1 MSIFPV
7 DTCVLA
13 CSGPSLNKVD
23 VFSLGL
29 PVCAISTAIRTIT
42 HPHYWFLA
50 DYLNEMHGEEGKAAW
65 GNVDIIKVIPKGYI
79 RGDHVSIIG
88 AEYMKSKDMNPF
100 YETVLFDPSKPIL
113 RGPHKTITF
122 AIQWLHLNGVNNI
135 IFAGNDLKAD
145 TFDQK
150 YCYEIKEQDRKK
162 QKNFVKT
169 IDQVRD
175 ALKLWYPL
183 AKARGYNWYSWE
195 CGSVFEEI
203 VPTLTENILSSLQIS
218 VNTFKEY
225 CSTDDLCFVP
235 LELKNKE
242 LPINRTLSS
251 QQLYFNMLKQA
262 RSDKSKFK
270 DKVNMN
276 LYFDL
281 LRQRRNSNK

>member
-1 MSIFPV
+1 MSTFPV
-7 DTCVLA
+7 DTCVVA

-23 VFSLGL
+23 VFSLGV
-29 PVCAISTAIRTIT
+29 PVCAISTAIRSIT
-42 HPHYWFLA
+42 EPHYWFLA
-50 DYLNEMHGEEGKAAW
+50 DFLNEMHGEEGKAAW
-65 GNVDIIKVIPKGYI
+65 GNMDIVKVIPETNRKGY
-79 RGDHVSIIG
+79 GNNIIG
-88 AEYMKSKDMNPF
+88 ADYMKSKDMNPF

-122 AIQWLHLNGVNNI
+122 AIQWLHLNGVKNI

-150 YCYEIKEQDRKK
+150 YSYQIKEHDKKK

-169 IDQVRD
+169 IDQVKD

-183 AKARGYNWYSWE
+183 ARAKGYNWYSWE
-195 CGSVFEEI
+195 CGPIFEEI
-203 VPTLTENILSSLQIS
+203 VPKFTEDMLDSLN
-218 VNTFKEY
+218 VNVLQPELLVVENN
-225 CSTDDLCFVP
+225 STNMSKVHREDAP
-235 LELKNKE
+235 LVNST
-242 LPINRTLSS
+242 ISS
-251 QQLYFNMLKQA
+251 QQLYFDMLKQA
-262 RSDKSKFK
+262 RANKTKFK